1 MKQVYTE
8 KERRSLIEYYEETC
22 LSIRGYCQSR
32 IISTY
37 FEGKGF
43 TCINLKMEKVNDF
56 EVYLPKNLSEQS
68 DIVVYLVHKTQTIN
82 RVVGIIQNQIT
93 I

>member
-1 MKQVYTE
+1 
-8 KERRSLIEYYEETC
+8 
-22 LSIRGYCQSR
+22 
-32 IISTY
+32 
-37 FEGKGF
+37 
-43 TCINLKMEKVNDF
+43 MEKVNDF